1 MYSFVARQPILN
13 QHLQTVAY
21 ELLFRMDVTNRFPDV
36 SPEFAT
42 AQLISDQFLTNP
54 LTRSVV
60 EQPYYINFP
69 HQMLING
76 QAEVLPQEKVVIEIL
91 ENSIPNNDLFAAV
104 KKLKRK
110 GFKIAL
116 DDFSMDSE
124 WDRFLPYVD
133 IIKFDLTLSTF
144 SDIENFIKRTT
155 QRKLIYLAEKVETHE
170 QYLQSKKLGISLFQ
184 GYFFSRPEMIK
195 SKKLVSNS
203 SNTVRLLREVNK
215 PELNY
220 ATIEELVCAD
230 LSLYYKLMRH
240 ITNIKYNTRFG
251 ITATAMSFRAMAM
264 LLGQRELKRFVS
276 LISITNSNENKPS
289 ELYRTSLIRARFF
302 ELLHASFNVKDDTT
316 EAFLCGLL
324 SLLDAVLDSPMPL
337 LLSQIALSEKINQSL
352 LDHTGELAVY
362 LTLITKYEQQEWE
375 ELEQLLT
382 QLGIDEESFFTMIME
397 ATLWADEIL

>member
-144 SDIENFIKRTT
+144 SDIDNFIKRAM

-251 ITATAMSFRAMAM
+251 ITATSMSFRSMAM
-264 LLGQRELKRFVS
+264 LLGQHELKRFVS
-276 LISITNSNENKPS
+276 LISITNSNENKPC

-302 ELLHASFNVKDDTT
+302 ELLYAYFNVKEDTT

-324 SLLDAVLDSPMPL
+324 SLIDAVLDSPMPL

-352 LDHTGELAVY
+352 LNHTGELAVY

-375 ELEQLLT
+375 VLEQLLP
-382 QLGIDEESFFTMIME
+382 QLGLDREDFFAMVME
-397 ATLWADEIL
+397 ATQWADEIL

>member
-21 ELLFRMDVTNRFPDV
+21 ELLFRMDVTNKFPDV
-36 SPEFAT
+36 SPEYAT

-54 LTRSVV
+54 LTKSVIK
-60 EQPYYINFP
+60 QPYYINFP
-69 HQMLING
+69 HQMLVNG
-76 QAEVLPQEKVVIEIL
+76 QAEVLPPEKVVIEIL
-91 ENSIPNNDLFAAV
+91 ENATPNNDLFAAI

-110 GFKIAL
+110 GFRIAL

-124 WDRFLPYVD
+124 WDRFLPYIDV
-133 IIKFDLTLSTF
+133 IKFDLTLSTF
-144 SDIENFIKRTT
+144 KDIENFIKRTA
-155 QRKLIYLAEKVETHE
+155 QHKLIYLAEKVETHE

-184 GYFFSRPEMIK
+184 GYFFSHPEMIK
-195 SKKLVSNS
+195 SKKLVNNS
-203 SNTVRLLREVNK
+203 SNTIRLLREVNK
-215 PELNY
+215 PEINY
-220 ATIEELVCAD
+220 ATIEKLVRAD

-251 ITATAMSFRAMAM
+251 ITVTSMSFRSMAM

-302 ELLHASFNVKDDTT
+302 ELLYASFNVKEDTT

-352 LDHTGELAVY
+352 LNHTGELALY
-362 LTLITKYEQQEWE
+362 LVLISKYEQQEWE

-382 QLGIDEESFFTMIME
+382 QLGLDEENVFTMIME
-397 ATLWADEIL
+397 ATQWADEIL